1 MSESSWAGP
10 LAGVTVLDFTR
21 VVAGPY
27 ASLLLAD
34 LGAEILKIEPPP
46 GGDDIRS
53 LAPHVGGESHYY
65 LAFNRNKKSL
75 VIDLKQPAGVA
86 LALDLARRA
95 DVVLENFR
103 PGVMHKLGLGYETL
117 SAANP
122 GLVYCAISG
131 FGASGPMRDRPSF
144 DLITQAMSGVM
155 SVNGPPDAPPQK
167 LGLPLGDLA
176 GGMYGALAVVSAL
189 FERKH
194 SGRGRLIDIS
204 LMDCMQGML
213 GYLAQ
218 LYFVTGREPGRS
230 GNKHPLLV
238 PYGDYATA
246 DGRILIVCLTDAS
259 WQNVARA
266 LEHPEWI
273 DDVRYASIASRVQH
287 RVELDRDIES
297 VLAGRPTADW
307 QHRLDQADVPNAPIL
322 GVGASLEHPQTRARQ
337 MVEEVQH
344 PTAGTVRLVGRPI
357 KFAGE
362 SMAPMVPP
370 PTLGQHT
377 REVLARHLG
386 YSAGELDA
394 LARARVIDTHQA
406 RDRSA

>member
-1 MSESSWAGP
+1 MKP
-10 LAGVTVLDFTR
+10 LPLQDIRVIDFTQ
-21 VVAGPY
+21 VMLGPC
-27 ASLLLAD
+27 ATQVLAD
-34 LGAEILKIEPPP
+34 YGADVIKIEKEKI
-46 GGDDIRS
+46 GDLSRWS
-53 LAPHVGGESHYY
+53 VGSDPDGLNNPVFCSM
-65 LAFNRNKKSL
+65 NRNKRS
-75 VIDLKQPAGVA
+75 VAVDLKAEETKE
-86 LALDLARRA
+86 LILELLDTA
-95 DVVLENFR
+95 DVVVNNFR

-117 SAANP
+117 SAVNP
-122 GLVYCAISG
+122 MLVYCAISG
-131 FGASGPMRDRPSF
+131 FGASGPLRDRPSF
-144 DLITQAMSGVM
+144 DLITQALSGVM

-189 FERKH
+189 FERKS

-266 LEHPEWI
+266 LDHPEWI
-273 DDVRYASIASRVQH
+273 DDVRYATIASRVQH
-287 RVELDRDIES
+287 RVELDRDIE
-297 VLAGRPTADW
+297 LALAARPTADW
-307 QHRLDQADVPNAPIL
+307 QRRLDQADVPNAPIL

-362 SMAPMVPP
+362 SMAPMEPP

-386 YSAGELDA
+386 YSAGELDE
-394 LARARVIDTHQA
+394 LARARVIDTHKA
-406 RDRSA
+406 CDRSA